1 MKFLC
6 NIGKFVEQNAKIFQQ
21 YQKIFPYKIY
31 SIFLG
36 KKKKSHIFYIING
49 CRDVGFSTD
58 VASEKEN

>member
-31 SIFLG
+31 SVFLE
-36 KKKKSHIFYIING
+36 KKNSHIFYIVNG
-49 CRDVGFSTD
+49 CRDVAFSTD
-58 VASEKEN
+58 VTSEKEN